1 MPTGPEKQETK
12 QNKKKIKVDIIY
24 NICVDMSFF
33 WPHKIY

>member
-12 QNKKKIKVDIIY
+12 QNTKIKVDIIY